1 MVTSKVDFHNHLIP
15 GVDDGAM
22 TLEQSIA
29 ALGAMADQEIRQII
43 TTPHIRASLLEQPP
57 YLENFLGEVDH
68 AWQRLLEAARAH
80 PGINLSRGF
89 EIMLDVPSIDLNNPL
104 LRLGGSDSVLVEF
117 PLLSIPPHSE
127 KALFNIKMQGFN
139 PIVAH
144 PERYRDVQET
154 LTSARE
160 WRRVGAYLQ
169 ANAGSFVGHYGPEA
183 ERTAWKLLDV
193 GLLSFVCSD
202 FHAVG
207 ICHSRE
213 AYEAIDERHGAQT
226 AELLFSSNPER
237 ILRNESPLLVEPGV
251 RKKGLLARLGFR
263 PRS

>member
-15 GVDDGAM
+15 GVDDGAR

-29 ALGAMADQEIRQII
+29 AMGAMADQEIRQII

-57 YLENFLGEVDH
+57 HLENFLGEVDH
-68 AWQRLLEAARAH
+68 AWQRLLEAARVH

-89 EIMLDVPSIDLNNPL
+89 EIMLDVPSIDLSNPL
-104 LRLGGSDSVLVEF
+104 FRLGGSDSVLVEF

-144 PERYRDVQET
+144 PERYRDVQENPAG
-154 LTSARE
+154 ARE
-160 WRRVGAYLQ
+160 WLRVGAYLQ
-169 ANAGSFVGHYGPEA
+169 ANASSFVGQYGSKA
-183 ERTAWKLLDV
+183 EQTAWKLLEL
-193 GLLSFVCSD
+193 GLLSYVCSD

-207 ICHSRE
+207 VCHTE
-213 AYEAIDERHGAQT
+213 PAYKAIEKRYGPDVPR
-226 AELLFSSNPER
+226 LLFSENPLK
-237 ILRNESPLLVEPGV
+237 ILKKESPV
-251 RKKGLLARLGFR
+251 RVQPPLRRGILDWLRSRL
-263 PRS
+263 PR

>member
-15 GVDDGAM
+15 GVDDGAR

-29 ALGAMADQEIRQII
+29 ALGAMADQEIRHII
-43 TTPHIRASLLEQPP
+43 TTPHIRASRLEQPP

-68 AWQRLLEAARAH
+68 AWQRLLKAARAH
-80 PGINLSRGF
+80 PGIKLSRGF
-89 EIMLDVPSIDLNNPL
+89 EIMLDVPSIDLSNPL
-104 LRLGGSDSVLVEF
+104 FRLGGSDSVLVEF

-154 LTSARE
+154 LTDARE

-169 ANAGSFVGHYGPEA
+169 ANAGSFVGQYGPEA
-183 ERTAWKLLDV
+183 ERTAWKLLEL
-193 GLLSFVCSD
+193 GLLSYVCSD
-202 FHAVG
+202 FHATG
-207 ICHSRE
+207 ACHSEAAYAAIEKRE
-213 AYEAIDERHGAQT
+213 SSETAQ
-226 AELLFSSNPER
+226 LLFAHNPQN
-237 ILRNESPLLVEPGV
+237 ILHNEPPAAVAASV
-251 RKKGLLARLGFR
+251 RKRGLLARLGIR
-263 PRS
+263 GRS